1 MKKILFISGS
11 MNMGGVEKSLLR
23 LLKAIDKTKYA
34 VTLMLIKKSGIL
46 ADEIP
51 SDICVYEM
59 PFTDETA
66 RDQALNPLYK
76 QSLIEYLRY
85 AVDFKFFNRKQH
97 VEPSWIQSLLREACS
112 FDETFDLAIDFHG
125 YGHFGIPYLFEKVS
139 AKKKAVF
146 IHDENISGFYGV
158 YQYIKKADCF
168 FAVSDAC
175 KKVFTDE
182 YPEFADKTV
191 KFENIFD
198 TQDIRSKA
206 MEKASIQF
214 KIENQ
219 SVVFVSVGRLE
230 TQKGFDR
237 GVAVFR
243 RLKVE
248 GYQFRWYVIG
258 DGSQRKNLEQ
268 MVSDGALEN
277 DIFLLGNQKNPYPI
291 VGQAD
296 MFLQISRHEGKPLA
310 VFEAQSL
317 GVPVFATRYSAV
329 EEQVCHGIDGY
340 IAENNDEAIYK
351 GIKWIL
357 ENRTEIKRYKENL
370 KSFSISN
377 EDSLKKIY
385 RLL

>member
-1 MKKILFISGS
+1 MFI
-11 MNMGGVEKSLLR
+11 
-23 LLKAIDKTKYA
+23 
-34 VTLMLIKKSGIL
+34 
-46 ADEIP
+46 
-51 SDICVYEM
+51 
-59 PFTDETA
+59 
-66 RDQALNPLYK
+66 
-76 QSLIEYLRY
+76 
-85 AVDFKFFNRKQH
+85 
-97 VEPSWIQSLLREACS
+97 
-112 FDETFDLAIDFHG
+112 
-125 YGHFGIPYLFEKVS
+125 
-139 AKKKAVF
+139 
-146 IHDENISGFYGV
+146 
-158 YQYIKKADCF
+158 
-168 FAVSDAC
+168 
-175 KKVFTDE
+175 
-182 YPEFADKTV
+182 
-191 KFENIFD
+191 
-198 TQDIRSKA
+198 
-206 MEKASIQF
+206 
-214 KIENQ
+214 
-219 SVVFVSVGRLE
+219 SVGRLE

-243 RLKVE
+243 RLKGE

-268 MVSDGALEN
+268 MISDGALDN

-291 VGQAD
+291 VSQAD

-357 ENRTEIKRYKENL
+357 ENRTEISRYKENL

-385 RLL
+385 GLL

>member
-23 LLKAIDKTKYA
+23 LLRVLDKTKYA
-34 VTLMLIKKSGIL
+34 VTLLLIKKNGIL
-46 ADEIP
+46 VDEIP
-51 SDICVYEM
+51 SDISAYEI
-59 PFTDETA
+59 PFIEEAA
-66 RDQALNPLYK
+66 RDQALNPQYK
-76 QSLIEYLRY
+76 QSLIEYLLY

-97 VEPSWIQSLLREACS
+97 VEPAWIQSLLRKAGS
-112 FDETFDLAIDFHG
+112 IDEIFDLAIDFHG
-125 YGHFGIPYLFEKVS
+125 YGHFGIPYLFEKVF

-146 IHDENISGFYGV
+146 VHDENISGFYGV
-158 YQYIKKADCF
+158 YQYLKKADCI

-175 KKVFTDE
+175 KRVFTNE
-182 YPEFADKTV
+182 YPEFVNKTV

-198 TQDIRSKA
+198 TDDIRSKA
-206 MEKASIQF
+206 AEKTNT
-214 KIENQ
+214 KLKVENQ
-219 SVVFVSVGRLE
+219 SVVFISVGRLE

-237 GVAVFR
+237 GVTVFQ
-243 RLKVE
+243 RLKGE

-268 MVSDGALEN
+268 MIYDGALEN
-277 DIFLLGNQKNPYPI
+277 NIFLLGNQKNPYPI
-291 VGQAD
+291 VCQAD

-310 VFEAQSL
+310 VFEAQAL

-329 EEQVCHGIDGY
+329 EEQVSQETDGY
-340 IAENNDEAIYK
+340 IVENNDEAIYK

-357 ENRTEIKRYKENL
+357 ENRMEIKRYKENL
-370 KSFSISN
+370 KSFTISN

-385 RLL
+385 SLL